1 VSAPPSRTVVA
12 ADVDA
17 AARRDF
23 PPAEVEGVLALLA
36 TYGTERHEITPDRM
50 RLGVLAIVRGDR
62 ALLDRWVAWAKM
74 DWRDVLLAVQQ
85 TYGASWE
92 HVFLEGRR

>member
-1 VSAPPSRTVVA
+1 
-12 ADVDA
+12 
-17 AARRDF
+17 
-23 PPAEVEGVLALLA
+23 VEGVLALRA

-50 RLGVLAIVRGDR
+50 RLGVLAIARGDR
-62 ALLDRWVAWAKM
+62 EALEKWVAWAKM

-92 HVFLEGRR
+92 ARFLDGTVP